1 MVINKE
7 FPVASGEGFRAIAY
21 RTEVF
26 SGSLLKA
33 KL

>member
-1 MVINKE
+1 VVINKE
-7 FPVASGEGFRAIAY
+7 FPVAPGEGFRAIAD

-26 SGSLLKA
+26 SGPLLKA